1 MYENF
6 IYSTIVVEQE
16 RLDRENEL
24 KRIVSE
30 NPDRLVRR
38 ERRLVTRVRGWLR
51 RHQTDAAAAAVAADS
66 VREIRDEVPQPAYA
80 R

>member
-38 ERRLVTRVRGWLR
+38 ERRLVSRARGWLR